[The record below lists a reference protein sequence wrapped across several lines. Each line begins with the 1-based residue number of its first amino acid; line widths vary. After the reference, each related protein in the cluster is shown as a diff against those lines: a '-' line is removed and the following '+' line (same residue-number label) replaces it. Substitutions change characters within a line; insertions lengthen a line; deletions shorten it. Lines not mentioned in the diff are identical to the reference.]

1 MIKLDNMNASLIK
14 KLAKDNSHYKKE
26 SSLDNNTINCVT
38 QNNTISVL
46 PTDRVRWNNRYSATI
61 SRKSSQSYDIRRAIA
76 NYLSQGVVD
85 QYTGEWL
92 QYDLRDLDKKEAR
105 GIFSETYFENLC
117 NYYYRLGLN
126 DSLYAQFDNGIG
138 LRKNQIIATK
148 YSMHG
153 LCPVWGFRR
162 SQIIRKRYKEYF
174 AANPELLANYHP
186 CHMVLTLRHNAEGF
200 YLKDEFIAQRFFARE
215 LIKEFKIFRDNHRH
229 LWKQYIFGGC
239 YNIEVKRS
247 RKDQYG
253 NDNGIHVH
261 MHLLV
266 LQNKS
271 YKVNFVRDWI
281 KRTWKLQTGATQTHY
296 ETLYYFD
303 PSQIHEEDDFSEVQE
318 VYDNETGTYEF
329 VSGTK
334 EVIPKEYYDDSWS
347 IDQTSRA
354 IMEALKYNFKTDA
367 IQDENGDYDIAF
379 ITEILYNSKRL
390 RFTSRF
396 NAFYRVKELNF
407 AELSEEVAELKD
419 TNDHILAA
427 YVMAKADEYKM
438 TIDEISIEAF
448 YYPHLDF
455 RALLVNGYNM
465 DYEFFLQRLPEVIDI
480 VKTQRAK
487 SIIEHVDVEK
497 HYQNIVNPHTF
508 EEASHEDFKIV
519 LGFPHTIRHRPKD
532 HNDANEP
539 RYNPQNFYQVSEIS
553 SIKELTKSLMVGH
566 YNQILAFDD
575 LGRFQEAEVHL
586 TQLRSV

>member
-1 MIKLDNMNASLIK
+1 MNSSLIK
-14 KLAKDNSHYKKE
+14 KLAKDNSSYEKD

-38 QNNTISVL
+38 RNNTIS
-46 PTDRVRWNNRYSATI
+46 PQPGQRVMWNNRYSATI
-61 SRKSSQSYDIRRAIA
+61 SRKSTQSYNIRRAIA
-76 NYLSQGVVD
+76 NYLAGGVVD
-85 QYTGEWL
+85 ERTGEWM
-92 QYDLRDLDKKEAR
+92 QYDLRDLEKKEAR
-105 GIFSETYFENLC
+105 GIFSETSFENLC

-148 YSMHG
+148 YSMHS

-174 AANPELLANYHP
+174 AANPELLTNYHP
-186 CHMVLTLRHNAEGF
+186 CHMVLTLRHNAQGF
-200 YLKDEFIAQRFFARE
+200 YLKDEFKEQRFFARE
-215 LIKEFKIFRDNHRH
+215 LISEFKKFRDNNRVT
-229 LWKQYIFGGC
+229 WKDFVYGGC

-247 RKDQYG
+247 RKNADG
-253 NDNGIHVH
+253 SDNGIHVH

-271 YKVNFVRDWI
+271 YKVNQVREWL
-281 KRTWKLQTGATQTHY
+281 KTTWGLQTGASQIHY

-303 PSQIHEEDDFSEVQE
+303 PSETEVVDDFSEIQE
-318 VYDNETGTYEF
+318 VYDEETDTYEF
-329 VSGTK
+329 ISGAK
-334 EVIPKEYYDDSWS
+334 EVIPKQYYDDSWS

-354 IMEALKYNFKTDA
+354 IMEALKYNFKADA
-367 IQDENGDYDIAF
+367 LIDEQTNDYDIPF
-379 ITEILYNSKRL
+379 ITEILNNSKRL

-396 NAFYRVKELNF
+396 NAFYRIKELNF

-419 TNDHILAA
+419 TNDHILVA
-427 YVMAKADEYKM
+427 YVMAKADEYQM

-455 RALLVNGYNM
+455 RALLQNGYNM

-497 HYQNIVNPHTF
+497 HYSNIVNPHNF
-508 EEASHEDFKIV
+508 EEASHEDFQIV

-532 HNDANEP
+532 HHDANEP
-539 RYNPQNFYQVSEIS
+539 RYNPNNFYQVSEIS
-553 SIKELTKSLMVGH
+553 SIKELTKALMIGH
-566 YNQILAFDD
+566 YNQILSFDD
-575 LGRFQEAEVHL
+575 LGRFQESQVHL
-586 TQLRSV
+586 TQLRTV